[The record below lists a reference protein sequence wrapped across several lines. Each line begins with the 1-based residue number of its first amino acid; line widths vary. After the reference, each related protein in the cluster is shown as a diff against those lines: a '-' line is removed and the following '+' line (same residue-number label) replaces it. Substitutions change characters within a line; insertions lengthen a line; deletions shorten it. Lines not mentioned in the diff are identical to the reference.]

1 MAEDYKPQPGTGSV
15 FKNDR
20 KTEDWHADWRGKI
33 LLPDGSEHYIDV
45 YDNVSKS
52 GSEYRRIRIGNP
64 VANTNAGQGAVHN
77 TQSTNQAVSSDQ
89 LNELEDDLPF

>member
-20 KTEDWHADWRGKI
+20 KTEDWHADWNGKI

-52 GSEYRRIRIGNP
+52 GQEYRRVRIGRA
-64 VANTNAGQGAVHN
+64 VANQNMQAPLQD
-77 TQSTNQAVSSDQ
+77 TQSAHQAVSSDQ

>member
-20 KTEDWHADWRGKI
+20 KQEEWHADWNGKI
-33 LLPDGSEHYIDV
+33 LLPDGTEHYIDV

-52 GSEYRRIRIGNP
+52 GQEYRRVRIGRP
-64 VANTNAGQGAVHN
+64 VANQGGQAPVQN
-77 TQSTNQAVSSDQ
+77 TQPASHVV
-89 LNELEDDLPF
+89 ELEDDLPF

>member
-20 KTEDWHADWRGKI
+20 KTEEWHADWNGKI

-52 GSEYRRIRIGNP
+52 GQEYRRVRIGRA
-64 VANTNAGQGAVHN
+64 VANQNMQAPVQN
-77 TQSTNQAVSSDQ
+77 TQPENQAGSMQNV
-89 LNELEDDLPF
+89 EDDLPF

>member
-20 KTEDWHADWRGKI
+20 KQEEWHADWNGKI
-33 LLPDGSEHYIDV
+33 LLPDGTEHYIDV

-52 GSEYRRIRIGNP
+52 GQEYRRVRIGRP
-64 VANTNAGQGAVHN
+64 VANQGGQAPVQN
-77 TQSTNQAVSSDQ
+77 TQSANTAPAQNIQSLD
-89 LNELEDDLPF
+89 DDLPF

>member
-20 KTEDWHADWRGKI
+20 KTEEWHADWNGKI

-52 GSEYRRIRIGNP
+52 GQEYRRVRIGRA
-64 VANTNAGQGAVHN
+64 VANQNMQAPVQN
-77 TQSTNQAVSSDQ
+77 TQPENQAGSMQHV
-89 LNELEDDLPF
+89 EDDLPF

>member
-20 KTEDWHADWRGKI
+20 KQEDWHADWNGKI
-33 LLPDGSEHYIDV
+33 LLPDGTEHYIDV

-52 GSEYRRIRIGNP
+52 GQEYRRIRIGRA
-64 VANTNAGQGAVHN
+64 VANQNMQAPVQN
-77 TQSTNQAVSSDQ
+77 TQPTNQAGSMQD
-89 LNELEDDLPF
+89 LEDDLPF

>member
-20 KTEDWHADWRGKI
+20 KQEEWHADWNGKI
-33 LLPDGSEHYIDV
+33 LLPDGTEHYIDV

-52 GSEYRRIRIGNP
+52 GTEYRRIRIGRA
-64 VANTNAGQGAVHN
+64 VANQNMQAPIQN
-77 TQSTNQAVSSDQ
+77 TQSAAPVSSDQ
-89 LNELEDDLPF
+89 LNEIDDDLPF

>member
-20 KTEDWHADWRGKI
+20 KQEEWHADWNGKI
-33 LLPDGSEHYIDV
+33 LLPDGTEHYIDV

-52 GSEYRRIRIGNP
+52 GQEYRRIRIGRA
-64 VANTNAGQGAVHN
+64 VANQSGQAPVQH
-77 TQSTNQAVSSDQ
+77 TQSANQAQALD
-89 LNELEDDLPF
+89 LDNDDLPF